1 MLCNALQPQGNPKC
15 NSWEHTTAWVV
26 WESFRVLSPK
36 VSQPM
41 KPAPHP
47 THVAK
52 CPYQMPTVQNGR
64 GLRPSRLNGRSM
76 INLRFPEISR
86 NSPRF
91 PSVHSFF
98 TGRSHPVLKAAPWQR
113 MAVRTA
119 APHVVWAP
127 DLERWMPRGLDP
139 LRFVAVNTLSFQG
152 AHCSWQQRYVPQI
165 LCTSGPIIRWCRNRL
180 RSTVDLLD
188 HMRTK
193 FNVQWQMHFAL
204 QSRNWKSSV
213 VKQPIAAFIF
223 A

>member
-1 MLCNALQPQGNPKC
+1 MLCNPKATP
-15 NSWEHTTAWVV
+15 SVIHWSTAWTV

-36 VSQPM
+36 MSQPM

-64 GLRPSRLNGRSM
+64 GLRPSHLNGRSM
-76 INLRFPEISR
+76 INLRFIPEISR
-86 NSPRF
+86 NSHLF
-91 PSVHSFF
+91 THFSLIFHWGIPSN
-98 TGRSHPVLKAAPWQR
+98 PVLKAAPWQR

-119 APHVVWAP
+119 APRVVWAP
-127 DLERWMPRGLDP
+127 DLEVGCLDP
-139 LRFVAVNTLSFQG
+139 LGFVAVNTLSFQG
-152 AHCSWQQRYVPQI
+152 AHCSWQQRYVPRI

-180 RSTVDLLD
+180 KSTVDLLD